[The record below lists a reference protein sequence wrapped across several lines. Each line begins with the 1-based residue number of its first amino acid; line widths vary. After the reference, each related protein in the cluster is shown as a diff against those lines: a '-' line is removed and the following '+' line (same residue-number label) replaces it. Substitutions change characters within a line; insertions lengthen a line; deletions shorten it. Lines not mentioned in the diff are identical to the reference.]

1 MKCAEEGYMRQGH
14 WGRGRGMVQ
23 RSRDTEQD
31 SSDVL
36 KLYADDALFLSLQ

>member
-1 MKCAEEGYMRQGH
+1 MKRAGEGYMRHGH

-23 RSRDTEQD
+23 RGRDAEQD

-36 KLYADDALFLSLQ
+36 KLYADDASFF